1 MHDAP
6 HAQPVTQQ
14 SPSVVVP
21 PGHIDVRGP
30 SLQPVAST
38 ATNAIT
44 NVVTFSIVGL
54 REDGD
59 TPAASSPLWRRA
71 RPTDQLDAQLRRLPP
86 RPMQR
91 GKPLRVALADPAI
104 EIAGVPAPCVYPAR
118 TPHLM
123 LGH

>member
-21 PGHIDVRGP
+21 PGHMDERGP

-54 REDGD
+54 PNDLDD
-59 TPAASSPLWRRA
+59 TSRSS
-71 RPTDQLDAQLRRLPP
+71 
-86 RPMQR
+86 
-91 GKPLRVALADPAI
+91 
-104 EIAGVPAPCVYPAR
+104 
-118 TPHLM
+118 
-123 LGH
+123 